1 MTSTQDEIKEASDD
15 TLTRL
20 FEFLEESNVPVDHLE
35 RLRKLSDDHECEE
48 VLERAENIGY
58 CMPYMKHEELIR
70 LLTVG
75 WRHECAYKQILRKKA
90 FRFCLRLESDNKT
103 DSEELEEA
111 RKKRDLIDHSCAVAN
126 LKLCKLQLVLRSYE
140 EEEEANEQRN
150 PYGDEEEKDHHNHDG
165 IDNDDEEESKAG
177 GRY

>member
-1 MTSTQDEIKEASDD
+1 MNVLINKFYAKRPLDFVCDLNPIIKP
-15 TLTRL
+15 TPKNLKK
-20 FEFLEESNVPVDHLE
+20 LE
-35 RLRKLSDDHECEE
+35 
-48 VLERAENIGY
+48 
-58 CMPYMKHEELIR
+58 
-70 LLTVG
+70 
-75 WRHECAYKQILRKKA
+75 
-90 FRFCLRLESDNKT
+90 
-103 DSEELEEA
+103 
-111 RKKRDLIDHSCAVAN
+111 KKRDLIDHSCAVAN